1 MHDQLPLVM
10 CTNPVY
16 IEKLLKFCNIQHVMH
31 GRLFSSP
38 GFEHHNH
45 LVKIN
50 SLFSTSPN
58 FDLVDR
64 TLTVSHPLKYYV
76 DRPWQVP
83 AAELSLEQ
91 AMEIRVQ
98 NIESTPGPINIFW
111 SGGIDSTAV
120 VTAFLKYSND
130 LSRIRI
136 LYSPWSTYEHPEF
149 LNFIKQWPEIDCVDI
164 SGDVYMDQTF
174 DGVFVTGDGGDEVNA
189 SIDHSFFST
198 YGADTLSIPWKDF
211 FYKQYAHSEFI
222 DFCEHYFS
230 LSGRSI
236 DTVLEAKWWFYL
248 SCKMTSIMYNL
259 KLPYFTC
266 SYQQFDHQ
274 RLTAFFNCSEFE
286 SFIYFNTDKI
296 LPTSEY
302 ISWKHYLKD
311 FCYQH
316 NKLETWY
323 QQHRKVSSGQIIEY
337 TFKKIALTD
346 HRYLMILS
354 DGSMVR
360 TPNLPLFS
368 AKELHQHCRHQLQ
381 SVFNDPS

>member
-1 MHDQLPLVM
+1 
-10 CTNPVY
+10 
-16 IEKLLKFCNIQHVMH
+16 MH

-91 AMEIRVQ
+91 AMEIRVRH
-98 NIESTPGPINIFW
+98 IESTPGPINIFW

-189 SIDHSFFST
+189 SIDHSFFSAH
-198 YGADTLSIPWKDF
+198 GADTLSMSWKDF
-211 FYKQYAHSEFI
+211 FYKQCAQSEFI

-230 LSGRSI
+230 LSGRPIS
-236 DTVLEAKWWFYL
+236 TVLEARWWF
-248 SCKMTSIMYNL
+248 
-259 KLPYFTC
+259 
-266 SYQQFDHQ
+266 
-274 RLTAFFNCSEFE
+274 
-286 SFIYFNTDKI
+286 
-296 LPTSEY
+296 
-302 ISWKHYLKD
+302 ISVVK
-311 FCYQH
+311 
-316 NKLETWY
+316 
-323 QQHRKVSSGQIIEY
+323 
-337 TFKKIALTD
+337 
-346 HRYLMILS
+346 
-354 DGSMVR
+354 
-360 TPNLPLFS
+360 
-368 AKELHQHCRHQLQ
+368 
-381 SVFNDPS
+381 